1 MDENKILKWVDSVIN
16 GLPVFLENM
25 KDKNTPGR
33 FKYSLTGDISS
44 DSNWGV
50 GNTVFAV
57 KTYFMLN
64 LFWQNVSY
72 FLYISDF
79 RVLKAKTQFC
89 VCVFEAEFFENQ
101 NRNR

>member
-64 LFWQNVSY
+64 LFTYYRVSA
-72 FLYISDF
+72 ITNI
-79 RVLKAKTQFC
+79 VIGC
-89 VCVFEAEFFENQ
+89 VTIDITLDNF
-101 NRNR
+101 